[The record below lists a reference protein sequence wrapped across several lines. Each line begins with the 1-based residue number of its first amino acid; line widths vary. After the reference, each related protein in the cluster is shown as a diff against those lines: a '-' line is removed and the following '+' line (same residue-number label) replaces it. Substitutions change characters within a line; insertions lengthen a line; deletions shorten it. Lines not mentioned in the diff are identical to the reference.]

1 MNRIVF
7 FLLTFLMP
15 IIFGWW
21 LFLPMALLYV
31 YLAKLPYE
39 ILVVS
44 IILDSMYYFG
54 EGVVSSHRLL
64 IFSILLLAI
73 ALFLKDRVYWRKVI

>member
-1 MNRIVF
+1 MNRTVF

-21 LFLPMALLYV
+21 LFLPIAILYV

-54 EGVVSSHRLL
+54 KGVVSSHRLL